1 MASAVENYRNM
12 VEQPWGRMFYDQIF
26 RQLVIPGEPRKRILD
41 FGAGFCLTAGH
52 YAKEHDVIAVEPSSE
67 MLELR
72 VRGAEPA
79 GGAATSAGA
88 EASATDAQPEE
99 AAAETSAG
107 AEASATDAQAAATA
121 AGAETAENP
130 AGGAAATAAGAEAA
144 TAAKGAAPAGD
155 PFTLVA
161 QGVEYL
167 ATLEDSSFDVVICHN
182 VLEYVDDKEKI
193 LEELV
198 RVLKPGGILSIIKHN
213 LLGRAF
219 ASAVMADDP
228 QAALDLLNDTVET
241 SMFGKRTVYTNEYL
255 DQCFSGRM
263 KLTESF
269 GIRAFYGL
277 SSNNEIKYTDEW
289 YQAMLALET
298 KASTM
303 EEFRKVAF
311 FNHLLFTR
319 VPA

>member
-72 VRGAEPA
+72 VRGA
-79 GGAATSAGA
+79 
-88 EASATDAQPEE
+88 
-99 AAAETSAG
+99 
-107 AEASATDAQAAATA
+107 
-121 AGAETAENP
+121 
-130 AGGAAATAAGAEAA
+130 
-144 TAAKGAAPAGD
+144 APASD

-167 ATLEDSSFDVVICHN
+167 ETLEASSFDVVICHN

-263 KLTESF
+263 RLTESF

-311 FNHLLFTR
+311 FNHLLFTK

>member
-79 GGAATSAGA
+79 CC
-88 EASATDAQPEE
+88 
-99 AAAETSAG
+99 AETSAG
-107 AEASATDAQAAATA
+107 AEASAK
-121 AGAETAENP
+121 GA
-130 AGGAAATAAGAEAA
+130 
-144 TAAKGAAPAGD
+144 AAPAGD

-303 EEFRKVAF
+303 DEFRKVAF
-311 FNHLLFTR
+311 FNHLLFTK